1 MVRIHRSVVVWDYAR
16 SLCTMYWT
24 VIIITAI
31 LLLGYCLLILIYRR
45 WYLQLAVFRPA
56 AGLQPVHAF
65 TVIIPARNEA
75 ANIRQC
81 LSSVLSQDYPAELL
95 EVIVINDHSTDDTES
110 IIRSMQADHP
120 HLKLINLAD
129 VVSGELNAYKKKAIA
144 YAISQSSHPWIV
156 TTDADCTAT
165 PNWLKYL
172 DAFIQV
178 NDPVFVAAPVMFT
191 NSESFLSVFQVLDF
205 ISLQGITA
213 AAVGAGYHAM
223 CNGANIA
230 YRKDAFFAV
239 NGFSGIDNI
248 ASGDDMLLMHKIQ
261 QAYPGRLGYLFSREA
276 IIATPP
282 MTSWSAFFNQR
293 IRWASKADKYNDRS
307 VFWVLLLVYIVNFL
321 LLAVLVISIFVP
333 QGFSNWLI
341 LVIAKTLTELAFMV
355 PVAAFFRQ
363 THVLTW
369 FPLMQPFH
377 ILYTVIAGWLGKF
390 GSYRWKG
397 RKVT

>member
-1 MVRIHRSVVVWDYAR
+1 
-16 SLCTMYWT
+16 
-24 VIIITAI
+24 
-31 LLLGYCLLILIYRR
+31 
-45 WYLQLAVFRPA
+45 
-56 AGLQPVHAF
+56 
-65 TVIIPARNEA
+65 
-75 ANIRQC
+75 
-81 LSSVLSQDYPAELL
+81 
-95 EVIVINDHSTDDTES
+95 
-110 IIRSMQADHP
+110 
-120 HLKLINLAD
+120 
-129 VVSGELNAYKKKAIA
+129 
-144 YAISQSSHPWIV
+144 
-156 TTDADCTAT
+156 
-165 PNWLKYL
+165 
-172 DAFIQV
+172 
-178 NDPVFVAAPVMFT
+178 
-191 NSESFLSVFQVLDF
+191 
-205 ISLQGITA
+205 
-213 AAVGAGYHAM
+213 M

-276 IIATPP
+276 IISTPP

-397 RKVT
+397 RKVI

>member
-1 MVRIHRSVVVWDYAR
+1 
-16 SLCTMYWT
+16 MYWT

-56 AGLQPVHAF
+56 AGLLPVRAF

-191 NSESFLSVFQVLDF
+191 NSGSFLSVFQVLDF

-261 QAYPGRLGYLFSREA
+261 QAYPGQLGYLFSREA